1 LFFDQLQDEFI
12 SKPHPIRHQITLKY
26 DVKNILI
33 LLFTLFVSSSA
44 FSQQKKAVD
53 VKEFRKGI
61 KRENAIVLD
70 VRTPEEYA
78 QGHLR
83 NAVNINWKNQEEF
96 KAKIAQYDK
105 DKATFIYCRSGGR
118 SEKASEWLRVNGFDN
133 VKDLNGGIQAW
144 EKAGKRVS
152 RNKR

>member
-1 LFFDQLQDEFI
+1 MSTLLLQFHIIDN
-12 SKPHPIRHQITLKY
+12 TLKM
-26 DVKNILI
+26 KNILI

-44 FSQQKKAVD
+44 FTQQKETID

-61 KRENAIVLD
+61 KREATTIID

-78 QGHLR
+78 QGHVR

-96 KAKIAQYDK
+96 KAKISEYDK
-105 DKATFIYCRSGGR
+105 AKTLFIYCRSGSR
-118 SEKASEWLRVNGFDN
+118 SEKVAEWLRVNGFDN
-133 VKDLNGGIQAW
+133 VKELGGGIQAW
-144 EKAGKRVS
+144 QKAGKRVF